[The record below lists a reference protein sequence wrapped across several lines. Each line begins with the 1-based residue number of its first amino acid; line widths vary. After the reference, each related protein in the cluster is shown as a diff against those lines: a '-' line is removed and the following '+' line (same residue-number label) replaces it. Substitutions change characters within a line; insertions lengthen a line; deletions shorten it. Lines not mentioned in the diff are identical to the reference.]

1 MKADRCFSKGRL
13 RDEFRMKP
21 KPGVEPVS
29 FYKNG
34 YGGQFGVYRIAD
46 CQPMRRR
53 GCSPASQK
61 QIRAQSILSV
71 KARMR
76 SNLAKASVMA
86 QRWVALE
93 PLVLDTE
100 TTGLGERDQV
110 IELAVTDIR
119 GAVLLCTRLRP
130 TVEIDP
136 QAMGVHGITET
147 ELSNEP
153 TWTQVAPALARL
165 LSGRHLVIFNS
176 SFDSRMLRQTASAFG
191 DQLSWWQEQNCLCAM
206 KLAADAFGSTNR
218 HGTISLADATC
229 EETSSR
235 ISSMMTT
242 EWSSQS
248 SQFASF
254 PTHGKLPLLMP
265 SRCYAN
271 QRGWTEICPNRANL
285 GTLKVVL

>member
-1 MKADRCFSKGRL
+1 MNDEELELARAEAMKADRCFSKGRL

-100 TTGLGERDQV
+100 
-110 IELAVTDIR
+110 
-119 GAVLLCTRLRP
+119 
-130 TVEIDP
+130 
-136 QAMGVHGITET
+136 
-147 ELSNEP
+147 
-153 TWTQVAPALARL
+153 
-165 LSGRHLVIFNS
+165 
-176 SFDSRMLRQTASAFG
+176 
-191 DQLSWWQEQNCLCAM
+191 
-206 KLAADAFGSTNR
+206 
-218 HGTISLADATC
+218 
-229 EETSSR
+229 
-235 ISSMMTT
+235 
-242 EWSSQS
+242 
-248 SQFASF
+248 
-254 PTHGKLPLLMP
+254 
-265 SRCYAN
+265 
-271 QRGWTEICPNRANL
+271 
-285 GTLKVVL
+285 

>member
-1 MKADRCFSKGRL
+1 MNDEELELARAEAMKADRCFSKGRL

-229 EETSSR
+229 EAGVS
-235 ISSMMTT
+235 
-242 EWSSQS
+242 W
-248 SQFASF
+248 
-254 PTHGKLPLLMP
+254 
-265 SRCYAN
+265 
-271 QRGWTEICPNRANL
+271 
-285 GTLKVVL
+285 

>member
-1 MKADRCFSKGRL
+1 MPVAAGLGAHQPNRRL
-13 RDEFRMKP
+13 RLAAEPQTGRREVSALTDARKTLAYDFFR
-21 KPGVEPVS
+21 
-29 FYKNG
+29 
-34 YGGQFGVYRIAD
+34 IL
-46 CQPMRRR
+46 
-53 GCSPASQK
+53 
-61 QIRAQSILSV
+61 RAPQ
-71 KARMR
+71 
-76 SNLAKASVMA
+76 
-86 QRWVALE
+86 
-93 PLVLDTE
+93 
-100 TTGLGERDQV
+100 RDQV

-229 EETSSR
+229 EAGVSWKGRAHSAATDA
-235 ISSMMTT
+235 IAT
-242 EWSSQS
+242 
-248 SQFASF
+248 AD
-254 PTHGKLPLLMP
+254 LV
-265 SRCYAN
+265 
-271 QRGWTEICPNRANL
+271 TEIAKVQRDLVVQLQELQSKGNL
-285 GTLKVVL
+285 E